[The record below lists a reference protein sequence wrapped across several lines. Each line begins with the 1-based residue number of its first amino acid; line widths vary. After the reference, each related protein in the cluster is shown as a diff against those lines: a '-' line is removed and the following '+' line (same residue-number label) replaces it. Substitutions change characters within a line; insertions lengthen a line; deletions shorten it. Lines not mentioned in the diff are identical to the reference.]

1 MFDNMEWAWARKW
14 AITSQHG
21 GEFFFTL
28 AFHTSTHQ
36 YIFFLQDFFFFPGQ
50 PSSWSFLSWGEGEG
64 QTVQLFIQ
72 VVSTFQ
78 LSFYGDFK
86 RHSQQSPKGEPLDN
100 FQIKSLVSFQWML
113 NSLLSVLLPIVRVLL
128 QCPLLLL
135 LLLPLPLL
143 FNWTVLESVQTSTA
157 NHLDDQDAQKSFD
170 QQTAVKVSTWISD
183 FGCQAL
189 RRVVVAVFL
198 SDARDSIVIF
208 QREASRE
215 PRVPSR
221 FAKPW
226 KSISGSWEQ
235 LLERDDRDQDGQ
247 RRGEDDCHQDEQRR
261 GEEVC
266 EGARREVHEEKR
278 CAFAQTRNHRLP
290 SIRSWI
296 TLTKCQ
302 VCTWTI
308 MRRAQNL
315 KLCQQWHSQSDLCN
329 ISQKLFALLPVD
341 AFFGAEF
348 EIYESYEISTATCS
362 ILILFWLRNSTI
374 CEAVLRFHPPSASRM
389 TIKLYRMSLEKV
401 PS

>member
-1 MFDNMEWAWARKW
+1 MEILSGIHSKVQKVNPLTTFRSRA
-14 AITSQHG
+14 SSVSSG
-21 GEFFFTL
+21 C
-28 AFHTSTHQ
+28 ST
-36 YIFFLQDFFFFPGQ
+36 
-50 PSSWSFLSWGEGEG
+50 PSSASSSPSSESSSNVPSSSSSFSP
-64 QTVQLFIQ
+64 FSPFHSC
-72 VVSTFQ
+72 STEQFWNQ
-78 LSFYGDFK
+78 YRRRPPTTSMTKMLKKALTSRLPSRYQPEFLISDAK
-86 RHSQQSPKGEPLDN
+86 HS
-100 FQIKSLVSFQWML
+100 V
-113 NSLLSVLLPIVRVLL
+113 VLLF
-128 QCPLLLL
+128 
-135 LLLPLPLL
+135 L
-143 FNWTVLESVQTSTA
+143 FL
-157 NHLDDQDAQKSFD
+157 
-170 QQTAVKVSTWISD
+170 
-183 FGCQAL
+183 
-189 RRVVVAVFL
+189 FL
-198 SDARDSIVIF
+198 MCDSIVIF

-235 LLERDDRDQDGQ
+235 LLERDNRDQDGQ

-329 ISQKLFALLPVD
+329 ISKKLFALLSVD

-362 ILILFWLRNSTI
+362 ILILFWLRNSAI